1 MPRLRLALLSALP
14 LLLAASPA
22 FAWGIGSQL
31 DKEGCHERITAQA
44 LRNARMRHPTAPMIG
59 MTRDERA
66 LVEDVQFKPPAD
78 LKYDMA
84 AIALLLGVRDNDLK
98 GNDPLDAFHVVELH
112 GNPATQH
119 EHCIRNKDD
128 DHVEGNDAALAA
140 CRQFIIE
147 RAMEALDGLGSDKM
161 VDGNARMELQVN
173 LNVRG
178 AVDHQMPLFY
188 VKMGQALHALEDG
201 FTHTYRSDDGHGV
214 TVVLN
219 WIEAVDGTPPDE
231 GRDGP
236 PHLAQLDQCDN
247 KDPLVQRN
255 YGLAVEAAT
264 AMMVTALDPTLS
276 REAKQAAFE
285 ATVTKYLSYRP
296 GCTLENDWCG
306 AHEPDVA
313 STTGCNAGGR
323 AEAIPWIAMLLIL
336 GAIARAGRYRMT
348 VVPLLAG
355 VLFATPA
362 SAEEPAPPAPQ
373 PEQPQPAPVSA
384 PDATAKPDAP
394 VVPIEAAKPE
404 EVQDVVKGEEPGRD
418 VKTPTVEEIREVR
431 EDKRLGSRWGF
442 TAVVGGSFVNGAGAV
457 AVGGRFRINER
468 WLVGL
473 DVEWNPWVVTNPIGA
488 RAGAGNAYATVIRRF
503 PMKFDRVNL
512 RTSLHAGV
520 STLLFDVYGANKFD
534 IGPYAAFT
542 PLGIDYD
549 LGKATRLVIDPVQIA
564 VPVPHLGML
573 PLYYEQ
579 FRLMVALQVGA

>member
-1 MPRLRLALLSALP
+1 MPRLRFALLSALP
-14 LLLAASPA
+14 LLLTASPA
-22 FAWGIGSQL
+22 DAWGIGSQL

-44 LRNARMRHPTAPMIG
+44 LRNARMLHTSAPTIG

-66 LVEDVQFKPPAD
+66 LVQDVQFVPPAD
-78 LKYDMA
+78 LKYDLA
-84 AIALLLGVRDNDLK
+84 ALALLLGVRDNDLK
-98 GNDPLDAFHVVELH
+98 GADPLDALEVVELH
-112 GNPATQH
+112 GDPATQH
-119 EHCIRNKDD
+119 EHCIRNRDD
-128 DHVEGNDAALAA
+128 DNSAGNDAALVA
-140 CRQFIIE
+140 CRVFIVE
-147 RAMEALDGLGSDKM
+147 RAMEALDGIGSDRM
-161 VDGNARMELQVN
+161 VDANTRMELQVN

-178 AVDHQMPLFY
+178 KVDHPMPLFY

-201 FTHTYRSDDGHGV
+201 FTHTYRADDGHAV

-231 GRDGP
+231 SRDGP
-236 PHLAQLDQCDN
+236 PHLAQLDQCEN
-247 KDPLVQRN
+247 QDPLVQRN

-264 AMMVTALDPTLS
+264 QMMVTALDPTLS
-276 REAKQAAFE
+276 RDAKRAAFE
-285 ATVTKYLSYRP
+285 ATVAKYLTYRP
-296 GCTLENDWCG
+296 GCTLENDWCN
-306 AHEPDVA
+306 APEPDVA
-313 STTGCNAGGR
+313 NATGCNAGGR
-323 AEAIPWIAMLLIL
+323 ATAIPWVSLILIL
-336 GAIARAGRYRMT
+336 GAIARASRYRMT
-348 VVPLLAG
+348 IIPLLACA
-355 VLFATPA
+355 LFAAPA
-362 SAEEPAPPAPQ
+362 YADEPRPPAP
-373 PEQPQPAPVSA
+373 QPQPAPVSA
-384 PDATAKPDAP
+384 PDAAAKPDAP
-394 VVPIEAAKPE
+394 VVPIEAAEPE
-404 EVQDVVKGEEPGRD
+404 DVKDVVRGEEPGRD

-457 AVGGRFRINER
+457 GVGGRFRINER

-473 DVEWNPWVVTNPIGA
+473 DVEWNPWVVKNPVGA
-488 RAGAGNAYATVIRRF
+488 RAGAGNAYATLIRRF

-534 IGPYAAFT
+534 LGPYAAFT

-564 VPVPHLGML
+564 VPIPHLGML